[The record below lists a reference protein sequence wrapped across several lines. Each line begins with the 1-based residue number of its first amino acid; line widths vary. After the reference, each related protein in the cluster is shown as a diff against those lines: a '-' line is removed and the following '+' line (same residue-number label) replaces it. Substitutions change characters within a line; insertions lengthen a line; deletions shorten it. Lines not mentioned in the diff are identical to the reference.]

1 MGAPGR
7 LLREV
12 SYRSALTTQNLP
24 WSRARRELSPPSRA
38 GGSGGAPATQ
48 QQPRLRAVAGVRGP
62 CARRAAR
69 RPTLHKGS
77 MALPRL
83 RARRRRRRSA
93 PSGARGARPF
103 PPPALPFSCP
113 HPLSG
118 GPAGRSRALGTEL
131 RRRGGRR
138 SLCDVSSLRGY
149 LYPHDWISFMKP
161 GPAVSVRR
169 GAGCKGASASRRPGG
184 HGLGGAWP
192 GTNMRG
198 ARETPAVLPSGREG
212 RVGAICAPV
221 LCANIP
227 PIPVQLLALCPRLW
241 KSKLGH

>member
-1 MGAPGR
+1 
-7 LLREV
+7 
-12 SYRSALTTQNLP
+12 
-24 WSRARRELSPPSRA
+24 
-38 GGSGGAPATQ
+38 
-48 QQPRLRAVAGVRGP
+48 
-62 CARRAAR
+62 
-69 RPTLHKGS
+69 

-118 GPAGRSRALGTEL
+118 GPAGRSRAPGTEL

-184 HGLGGAWP
+184 PGFGGAWP

-198 ARETPAVLPSGREG
+198 ARETPAVLPSGREV

-221 LCANIP
+221 LCANVP
-227 PIPVQLLALCPRLW
+227 PIPVQRWPFVPGSGKGLLRE
-241 KSKLGH
+241 KSLLIFHYENDKWLTGDI